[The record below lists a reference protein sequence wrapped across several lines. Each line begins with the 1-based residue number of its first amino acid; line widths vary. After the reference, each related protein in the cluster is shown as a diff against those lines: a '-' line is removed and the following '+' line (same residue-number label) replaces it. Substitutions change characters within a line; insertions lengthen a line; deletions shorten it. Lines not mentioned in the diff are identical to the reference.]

1 MICKSLFIYWYFV
14 VYLLHLFLSYLSLY
28 LYLCFLP
35 LPLPLSLSYCRAA
48 MNAFEKI
55 CNCHDIS
62 IAVSWQYYLQQ
73 VQAILLLY
81 ESKSWILK
89 KCDRKNI
96 DIVELCCSKITK
108 NEQPRKQNQWFC
120 QINPVFL
127 LEKHMIRLNYPTLDT
142 LYEDL
147 ALWRWLQCQER

>member
-14 VYLLHLFLSYLSLY
+14 VYLLHLFLSYLTLPY
-28 LYLCFLP
+28 LYFCFLP
-35 LPLPLSLSYCRAA
+35 LHLPLSLSYCRAA
-48 MNAFEKI
+48 MKAFEKI

-73 VQAILLLY
+73 VQAILLLVILY

-96 DIVELCCSKITK
+96 DIVELCCSKFKDIQEWTAKKTK
-108 NEQPRKQNQWFC
+108 PMG
-120 QINPVFL
+120 QI
-127 LEKHMIRLNYPTLDT
+127 KST
-142 LYEDL
+142 
-147 ALWRWLQCQER
+147 QCSYLKNT